1 MGFTGTTW
9 GIIIAY
15 QRGYVGIDSMI
26 MNSKQYSTITA
37 LISNLMNF
45 NANLIYYLTRTLA

>member
-26 MNSKQYSTITA
+26 MNSKQYVPLYYRA
-37 LISNLMNF
+37 YQQF
-45 NANLIYYLTRTLA
+45 NEL